1 MRKHSYY
8 YKIVTILSLCYLTSY
23 QTFKYKQPVNI
34 TKWSWNHEAADVL
47 SGKDLQTCCPRGI
60 LVYLG
65 YFCFLLLKFAKT
77 QYPCSWLV
85 TELFVEWVQQLN
97 SLSKALEKKKKI
109 TTVWTWYLHSA
120 LKSWREVKI
129 SNKLTYTQQFV
140 PLLEESVHFQ

>member
-1 MRKHSYY
+1 MAYIRGTSEKTLLLLQNRDH
-8 YKIVTILSLCYLTSY
+8 SLCYLTSY

-97 SLSKALEKKKKI
+97 SLSKALEKKKKLQQCE
-109 TTVWTWYLHSA
+109 TG
-120 LKSWREVKI
+120 
-129 SNKLTYTQQFV
+129 TYI
-140 PLLEESVHFQ
+140 LLWSLEEKSRFQINSPTHSNLSHF